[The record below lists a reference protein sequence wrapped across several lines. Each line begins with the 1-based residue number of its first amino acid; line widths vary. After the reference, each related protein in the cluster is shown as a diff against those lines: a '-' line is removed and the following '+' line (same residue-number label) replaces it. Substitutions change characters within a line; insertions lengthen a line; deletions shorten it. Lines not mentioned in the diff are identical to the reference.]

1 MGTGERIL
9 LVEDSDTQALRM
21 EIILGEAGWEVE
33 RTASGEEALEALNQC
48 TPDLIMV
55 DFYLPSLRG
64 DELCRRIRMN
74 PRTWAIPILMLKSQ
88 DTEAAQ
94 LSGLDSGADDYISK
108 SVDPDI
114 LLLRIR
120 SLLRKSR
127 SQPSDGRDEL
137 QFRRARVLAVDDS
150 PTYLEFLA
158 AQLTEERYD
167 VTTASS
173 GGAALELLG
182 ANEFDCVL
190 VDLMMPGMD
199 GIELCGRITTLRDAL
214 RNPLVVLM
222 LTASENKEDMSRGLE
237 AGADDFVGKSSD
249 FAVLKGRIRA
259 LLRRKFFQEE
269 NQRILEQLKDKEL
282 EAVRARAETE
292 TAQQRAIL
300 AERLN
305 EASSE
310 LARSNE
316 ELQRAMEEAETAN
329 RAKSEFLATMSHEI
343 RTPLNAIIGMAD
355 LLSETTLDREQS
367 QYVSV
372 FKRAG
377 ESLLT
382 LINDI
387 LDLSKIEAGH
397 LDLERIPFDLLEVME
412 TATEVMASRAHEK
425 GLELISHV
433 PSDVPRWLMGDP
445 HRLRQ
450 VLLNLIGNAA
460 KFTHQGE
467 VVVRVSRT
475 EEAGRLQFS
484 VCDTGIGIPQEKHQ
498 SIFGSFTQVDSSTTR
513 QYGGTGLGLSI
524 CYRLVHLLGGRIWV
538 ESTEGAGA
546 TFHFTAS
553 FDPAPGPHPAPAPMT
568 LAGLSILAA
577 EGNASSRSM
586 IHEVLTAAGAT
597 VTCVAAGGPA
607 LAELRRALEAGAPY
621 RLAVLDGRL
630 PDHDGY
636 SLVQELSKTPALA
649 AGHLLLLTSRSEDL
663 RQAHQ
668 LGIRSC
674 LIKPLKTAELIE
686 GCLQAL
692 QPGAAR
698 EAPTAPEPQPVHQ
711 GLRILLVED
720 SPDNRLLIR
729 AYLKNTSHRITEA
742 ENGAVGLALFQ
753 KKPFDLVLMDM
764 QMPVMDG
771 FTATAEIRRW
781 EREAGRTPTSVVA
794 LSANALPEEI
804 QRSLAAGCDA
814 YVVKPV
820 RKSQLLERLA
830 LYEDLL
836 ASAVPGQRPAEA
848 TASDR

>member
-21 EIILGEAGWEVE
+21 EIILGEAGWDVE
-33 RTASGEEALEALNQC
+33 RTASGEEALEALSHS
-48 TPDLIMV
+48 TPDLIIV
-55 DFYLPSLRG
+55 DYYLPSIRG

-74 PRTWAIPILMLKSQ
+74 PRTWSVPILMLTVE
-88 DTEAAQ
+88 DTHAAE

-108 SVDPDI
+108 SVDPEI
-114 LLLRIR
+114 LLIRIR
-120 SLLRKSR
+120 SLLRKSH
-127 SQPSDGRDEL
+127 SQRPAAGEHEP

-167 VTTASS
+167 VTTAT
-173 GGAALELLG
+173 GGLAALELLA

-199 GIELCGRITTLRDAL
+199 GIELCGRIANLRDGL

-300 AERLN
+300 AEQLN
-305 EASSE
+305 EASTE

-316 ELQRAMEEAETAN
+316 ELQRAKEAAETAN

-355 LLSETTLDREQS
+355 LLSETPLDREQT
-367 QYVSV
+367 QYVTV

-397 LDLERIPFDLLEVME
+397 FELERIPFDLLEVVE
-412 TATEVMASRAHEK
+412 TATEVMASRAHEH

-433 PSDVPRWLMGDP
+433 PRDVPRWLVGDP

-467 VVVRVSRT
+467 VVVRVALT
-475 EEAGRLQFS
+475 EEVGRLQFS
-484 VCDTGIGIPQEKHQ
+484 VSDTGIGIPKEKHQ

-524 CYRLVHLLGGRIWV
+524 CYRLAHLLGGRIWV
-538 ESTEGAGA
+538 ESTPGVGT
-546 TFHFTAS
+546 TFRFTAL
-553 FDPAPGPHPAPAPMT
+553 FEPAPGLPTQQPAAP
-568 LAGLSILAA
+568 LAGVSVLVAD
-577 EGNASSRSM
+577 GNANNREM
-586 IHEVLTAAGAT
+586 MVDVLSAAGAT
-597 VTCVAAGGPA
+597 VTCVSKGGDV
-607 LAELRRALEAGAPY
+607 LAELQRAQEAGAPHG
-621 RLAVLDGRL
+621 LAILDGHL
-630 PDHDGY
+630 TGLDGY
-636 SLVQELSKTPALA
+636 SLVQSLANTPGMHTA
-649 AGHLLLLTSRSEDL
+649 HLLLLTSRSEDL
-663 RQAHQ
+663 RRAHEM
-668 LGIRSC
+668 GIRDC
-674 LIKPLKTAELIE
+674 LIKPLKTAELVEACQEAISA
-686 GCLQAL
+686 G
-692 QPGAAR
+692 PAR
-698 EAPTAPEPQPVHQ
+698 DPIAAPEPVAFQRA
-711 GLRILLVED
+711 LRVLLVED
-720 SPDNRLLIR
+720 SADNRLLIR
-729 AYLKNTSHRITEA
+729 AYLRNTPHEIVEA
-742 ENGAVGLALFQ
+742 DNGAVALTAFQ
-753 KKPFDLVLMDM
+753 RETFDLVLMDM

-771 FTATAEIRRW
+771 FTATQEIRKW
-781 EREAGRTPTSVVA
+781 ERALGRRHTPVVA

-804 QRSLAAGCDA
+804 QRSLTAGCDA
-814 YVVKPV
+814 YMVKPV
-820 RKSQLLERLA
+820 RKAQLLERLGY
-830 LYEDLL
+830 YEAQL
-836 ASAVPGQRPAEA
+836 AGADPTLSG
-848 TASDR
+848 